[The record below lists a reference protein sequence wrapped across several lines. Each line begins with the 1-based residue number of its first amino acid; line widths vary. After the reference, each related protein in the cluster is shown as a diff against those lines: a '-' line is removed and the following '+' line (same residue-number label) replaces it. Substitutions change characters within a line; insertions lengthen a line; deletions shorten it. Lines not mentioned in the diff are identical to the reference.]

1 VLCLQVA
8 SKGKPGGATNAV
20 LPALAINGGEVME
33 SVPARIATLAKYMR
47 QPRSDICASTIGV
60 IQAYLD
66 DEFVNDHQFRN
77 IVRDSFAAMEMAV
90 DQLRAELAELET
102 AGTIVPLGGGNLGP
116 GKPPTLD

>member
-1 VLCLQVA
+1 
-8 SKGKPGGATNAV
+8 
-20 LPALAINGGEVME
+20 ME

-47 QPRSDICASTIGV
+47 QPRSDIYASTIGV

-102 AGTIVPLGGGNLGP
+102 VGTIVPFGGGNTGP
-116 GKPPTLD
+116 GKPPMLD